1 MADSKKLD
9 LIFKDEKKTT
19 KNIRIPNPRADLDKL
34 TVLPV
39 MNKVVESKIFLTKN
53 SLPVNAI
60 YGAKVTDVKEILTQE
75 DLDLDKP
82 IDEDE
87 PEA

>member
-19 KNIRIPNPRADLDKL
+19 KNIRIPNPRADLDKM

-39 MNKVVESKIFLTKN
+39 MNKVVESKMFLTKN
-53 SLPVNAI
+53 ELPVSAI
-60 YGAKVTDVKEILTQE
+60 YGAKVTDVKSILTQE
-75 DLDLDKP
+75 DLEQDNPL
-82 IDEDE
+82 DE

>member
-9 LIFKDEKKTT
+9 LIFKDEKKAT
-19 KNIRIPNPRADLDKL
+19 KNIRIPNPRADLDRQ

-39 MNKVVESKIFLTKN
+39 MTKVLESKIFLTKN
-53 SLPVNAI
+53 DLPVTAI

-82 IDEDE
+82 VEQ
-87 PEA
+87 PEG

>member
-9 LIFKDEKKTT
+9 LIFKDEKKAT
-19 KNIRIPNPRADLDKL
+19 KNIRIPNPRNDLDRQ

-39 MNKVVESKIFLTKN
+39 MNKVVESKIFMTKN
-53 SLPVNAI
+53 SLPVTAI

-75 DLDLDKP
+75 DLEIDKP
-82 IDEDE
+82 VDDG

>member
-9 LIFKDEKKTT
+9 LIFKDEKKAT
-19 KNIRIPNPRADLDKL
+19 KNIRIPNPRSDLDRQ

-39 MNKVVESKIFLTKN
+39 MNKVVESKIFMTKN
-53 SLPVNAI
+53 SLPVTAI

-82 IDEDE
+82 VEQ
-87 PEA
+87 PEG

>member
-9 LIFKDEKKTT
+9 LIFKDEKKAT
-19 KNIRIPNPRADLDKL
+19 KNIRIPNPRHDLDRQ

-53 SLPVNAI
+53 SLPVNSI

-75 DLDLDKP
+75 DLNLDKP
-82 IDEDE
+82 VDE

>member
-9 LIFKDEKKTT
+9 LIFKDEKKAT
-19 KNIRIPNPRADLDKL
+19 KNIRIPNPRNDLDRQ

-39 MNKVVESKIFLTKN
+39 MNKVLESKIFLTKN
-53 SLPVNAI
+53 DLPVTAI

-75 DLDLDKP
+75 DLDLDNP
-82 IDEDE
+82 VEQ
-87 PEA
+87 PEG